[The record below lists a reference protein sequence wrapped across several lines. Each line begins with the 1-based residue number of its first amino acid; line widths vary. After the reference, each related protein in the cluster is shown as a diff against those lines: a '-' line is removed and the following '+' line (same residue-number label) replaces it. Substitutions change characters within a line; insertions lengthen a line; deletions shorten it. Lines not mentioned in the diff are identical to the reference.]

1 MSEPDVFHP
10 DIVDELSMLRTEVEY
25 YRQILFTDMNPQN
38 ASILN
43 ALRSARDVVDE
54 NTRLRNGSEIHRL
67 RLLCEALEKENHALK
82 QALASN
88 QLD

>member
-25 YRQILFTDMNPQN
+25 YRQLLFTDMNPQN

-54 NTRLRNGSEIHRL
+54 NTRLRNGSEIQRL